1 MVMWRLELASHAS
14 IEERRE
20 EGAALK
26 AELRRIALQSGAD
39 LFGVADLSL
48 AQDFVVAQGGIF
60 LQKYPVGLS
69 VAQRLSP
76 DMVDEIAQHRD
87 PVVCNTYHY
96 YIYEVVNRQLNE
108 IALALTNHLNGK
120 GHRAYLVPASQTI
133 DTQRLTGA
141 ISHKL
146 VAHLGGLGFIGKS
159 CLLVTPQFGGRV
171 RLATVLTDAPL
182 PADSPAEGQCGD
194 CDKCVTLCPVRAFT
208 GVEFRPED
216 PREVRFKADACYRY
230 FQARKES
237 IGNTSCGLCVYACD
251 GRR

>member
-1 MVMWRLELASHAS
+1 MATDAT

-20 EGAALK
+20 EGATLK
-26 AELRRIALQSGAD
+26 AELRQVAVQSGAD
-39 LFGVADLSL
+39 LFGVADLTP
-48 AQDFVVAQGGIF
+48 ARDFVLAQGGAF

-69 VAQRLSP
+69 VALHLAP
-76 DMVDEIAQHRD
+76 DVVDEIVQHRD

-96 YIYEVVNRQLNE
+96 HIYEIVNRRLNE
-108 IALALTNHLNGK
+108 VALAVTNHLNGQ

-133 DTQRLTGA
+133 DAQRLTGA

-146 VAHLGGLGFIGKS
+146 VAHLAGLGFIGKS

-182 PADSPAEGQCGD
+182 PADAPAEGQCGD
-194 CDKCVTLCPVRAFT
+194 CDKCVALCPVRAFT
-208 GVEFRPED
+208 GAEFRPED
-216 PREVRFKADACYRY
+216 PREVRFKAEACYRY

-237 IGNTSCGLCVYACD
+237 IGNATCGLCVYACD
-251 GRR
+251 GRK